1 MICPCQSMH
10 SVVYFARHDTSTS
23 CFLLHTFDR
32 FRRSHLHLG
41 CLQRAFFDGIGLKD
55 PLSRICFFPGMR

>member
-1 MICPCQSMH
+1 MICPCQGAQ

-41 CLQRAFFDGIGLKD
+41 RLQRAFFDGIGLKR
-55 PLSRICFFPGMR
+55 PASRICIFFHMR